1 MPGTQNS
8 NSTKID
14 GEKVAPTPAIRI
26 RSTFSNCP
34 TEGSSCLIPYKSYNF
49 SSLANYCRT
58 RKIGYC
64 YVRCGSKRA
73 NTSRLPHIPTL
84 QAEPGR
90 ENTTSARYGVG
101 HITLTIKRETV
112 FPSLIDWH
120 GPFSDSSNMKKLR
133 SVRTAGKPHT
143 LSVHTR
149 QWQIYIAVIDVA
161 NYVQEGAEFVQS
173 KQLLPETHRRQITT
187 HRWHQSHP
195 NTP

>member
-64 YVRCGSKRA
+64 
-73 NTSRLPHIPTL
+73 
-84 QAEPGR
+84 
-90 ENTTSARYGVG
+90 
-101 HITLTIKRETV
+101 IKRETV

-133 SVRTAGKPHT
+133 SVRTAGKLHT

-149 QWQIYIAVIDVA
+149 QWRIYIAVIDVA